1 MMQQRSQPSD
11 ERHIKVLIVA
21 LSESGLPGETA
32 GLEGGGL
39 EDAATFLFQAATTR
53 AEDSPAMLIE
63 TFPAEGA
70 SRKMRI
76 AVVNDDMPFLVD
88 SIAATLTERQV
99 AIHRILHP
107 VLSVARDPGGT
118 LRALGD
124 DEPEGTKESLIY
136 LEVDRIDARG
146 RKSLERELTDVLL
159 SVRRSVA
166 DWGGLRAATNK
177 IAQDLEGEEGS
188 VLVQWLLERHFT
200 FLGSCSETREGTRAL
215 ELGLL
220 RDPLIELWSPEKRA
234 GAFNW
239 FEAGGAAPLILKSG
253 TISPVH
259 RRAPMEMII
268 APQRA
273 EGAIVGLSVVC
284 GLWTS
289 AALRAE
295 PDLVPVLANRLA
307 ALEARHRFAPGG
319 HSSKALR
326 HAVSALP
333 RDVLLGID
341 DESLDIIALEAMS
354 LADRPRPKLVLIP
367 DAIKRHLFAFAWLRN
382 EAISKDR
389 RAAITQLLESETGA
403 MVSFTD
409 LEAGDA
415 GLGLLRFVLDVPP
428 RGTIPEP
435 FALDAAFEA
444 MMRGWE
450 AALEIELAG
459 RVGSSRAIRIMIEWA
474 ARFPSGYRDATDAAE
489 AASDL
494 QRMAALVDDEGREV
508 RIYRKEGDQPR
519 SLRLKIYRSGDII
532 PLSHAVPVLENFG
545 FLVLDQQPTR
555 LKGEGDFFVHE
566 FVVEVPNASLAKT
579 VLDRSAS
586 IEEAISAVLE
596 GSWESDG
603 FNALMMHACLARRS
617 VTLLRAWF
625 RYLRQTGATFGLAT
639 VASVLERSP
648 DATRLLMRLF
658 DARHDPALT
667 DADAEDQADAA
678 FEDALGKVAALEDDR
693 IFRLLRAIVLAT
705 LRTNTF
711 SCVEGDA
718 LAFKLDSSQVP
729 GLPKPLPWREIWVY
743 SPDVEGIHLRGGPVA
758 RGGLRWSDRRDD
770 FRTEILGLMKA
781 QIVKNA
787 VIVPTGAKG
796 GFYPKRL
803 PPPEKRDAFVAEGT
817 RCYEQFI
824 RALLSVTDNIEGG
837 RPKPPAGVRI
847 RDEADPYLVVAADKG
862 TAKFSDTANAIA
874 LECGFWLGDAFA
886 SGGSIGYDHKAMG
899 ITARG
904 AWISV
909 QRHFAELGVDVQ
921 NEPIRVVGCG
931 DMSGDVFG
939 NGMLLSRS
947 LKLVAAFDHRH
958 IFIDPD
964 PDPETSYRERQR
976 LFAMP
981 RSSWNDYDRA
991 SLSSGGGVFD
1001 RELKAIELSQEARA
1015 CLGVSDE
1022 RMEPSAL
1029 IAAILRC
1036 QADLL
1041 WFGGIGTYVKAG
1053 FETHAAVGDAANDP
1067 LRIDAEQLRVKVV
1080 GEGANLG
1087 ITQAARIVFALQG
1100 GRINTDF
1107 IDNSAGV
1114 DCSDHEVNIK
1124 IALDAALES
1133 GALARDE
1140 RNALLAEMTD
1150 DVAELVLDDNRRQTL
1165 ALSVAEVAS
1174 AASLPPYLTLIETLE
1189 KAGRIDRSVEG
1200 IGTNEELKARHAA
1213 GNSLTRP
1220 EISVLLAHAKL
1231 AIQHAIEKEG
1241 AHIRDVGN
1249 DILQAAF
1256 PRRMRQQL
1264 AATIEDHQLAL
1275 PIIATRIANDA
1286 VNRVGA
1292 PGLFDIATMA
1302 GASLCQAA
1310 LAFAGVDLLFGLSA
1324 SFEAVERS
1332 DITESERI
1340 SHHARLAHFARRQ
1353 ILDLLRS
1360 GGREPSRWPASA
1372 AAINA
1377 ERSSWGP
1384 VDADLPISAMIL
1396 QLESLDGM
1404 IGLTT
1409 IAQDL
1414 GIDAKAA
1421 AATFRR
1427 LKEIQTL
1434 DMLA

>member
-1 MMQQRSQPSD
+1 MMQQRSRLSH
-11 ERHIKVLIVA
+11 ERLIKILIVA

-39 EDAATFLFQAATTR
+39 EDAATFLFQAARMR
-53 AEDSPAMLIE
+53 AANSPAMLIE

-88 SIAATLTERQV
+88 SIAATLTARRV

-107 VLSVARDPGGT
+107 VLSVTRDPGGA

-136 LEVDRIDARG
+136 LEVDRIEARS
-146 RKSLERELTDVLL
+146 RRSLEMELTNVLN
-159 SVRRSVA
+159 SVRRSVG
-166 DWGGLRAATNK
+166 DWGELRAATSK
-177 IAQDLEGEEGS
+177 IARDLEGEKGGG
-188 VLVQWLLERHFT
+188 LVQWLLERHFT
-200 FLGSCSETREGTRAL
+200 FLGSCSETREGTREL
-215 ELGLL
+215 GLGLL
-220 RDPLIELWSPEKRA
+220 RDPLIDLWSPDNRA
-234 GAFNW
+234 AAFHW
-239 FEAGGAAPLILKSG
+239 FEVGGDAPLVLKSD

-259 RRAPMEMII
+259 RRVPLEMIV
-268 APQRA
+268 APLRA
-273 EGAIVGLSVVC
+273 EGAVIGLSIVC

-295 PDLVPVLANRLA
+295 PDQVPLLAERLA

-333 RDVLLGID
+333 RDVLIGID
-341 DESLDIIALEAMS
+341 DDNLDIIALEAMS
-354 LADRPRPKLVLIP
+354 LADRPRPKLVVVP

-382 EAISKDR
+382 EAISKER
-389 RAAITQLLESETGA
+389 RAAIIQLLESKTGA
-403 MVSFTD
+403 VVRFTD
-409 LEAGDA
+409 LEASDA
-415 GLGLLRFVLDVPP
+415 GLSLLRLVLDVPP
-428 RGTIPEP
+428 RGTVPEP
-435 FALDAAFEA
+435 FVLDVAFEA

-450 AALEIELAG
+450 AALEIELAK

-474 ARFPSGYRDATDAAE
+474 ARLPSSYRDVTDAAG

-519 SLRLKIYRSGDII
+519 SLRLKIYRSGAII
-532 PLSHAVPVLENFG
+532 PLSNAVPVLENFG

-566 FVVEVPNASLAKT
+566 FVVEAPNASLAET
-579 VLDRSAS
+579 VLDRSAP

-596 GSWESDG
+596 GNWESDG
-603 FNALMMHACLARRS
+603 FNALMMHACLDRRS

-648 DATRLLMRLF
+648 DATRLLMQLF
-658 DARHDPALT
+658 DARHDPAL
-667 DADAEDQADAA
+667 AESDAEDQADAA
-678 FEDALGKVAALEDDR
+678 LDDALGKVTALEDDR

-711 SCVEGDA
+711 SCLEGDA
-718 LAFKLDSSQVP
+718 FAFKLDSSQVP

-837 RPKPPAGVRI
+837 RLKPPAGVRI

-874 LECGFWLGDAFA
+874 LGRGFWLGDAFA

-958 IFIDPD
+958 IFIDPN
-964 PDPETSYRERQR
+964 PDSETSYRERQR
-976 LFAMP
+976 LFAMSQ
-981 RSSWNDYDRA
+981 SSWNDYDRA
-991 SLSSGGGVFD
+991 ALSLGGGVFD
-1001 RELKAIELSQEARA
+1001 RELKAIKLSDEAKA
-1015 CLGVSDE
+1015 CFGVTDE

-1036 QADLL
+1036 EADLL

-1053 FETHAAVGDAANDP
+1053 SETHAVVGDAVNDP

-1087 ITQAARIVFALQG
+1087 ITQAARITFALRG

-1133 GALARDE
+1133 GALKQEE
-1140 RNALLAEMTD
+1140 RNALLVDMTD

-1174 AASLPPYLTLIETLE
+1174 AASLSPYLTLLETLE
-1189 KAGRIDRSVEG
+1189 KAGRIDRAVEG

-1213 GNSLTRP
+1213 GVSLTRP

-1231 AIQHAIEKEG
+1231 AIQQAIEKDG
-1241 AHIRDVGN
+1241 AHMLDVGN
-1249 DILQAAF
+1249 DILIRAF
-1256 PRRMRQQL
+1256 PPQMRQRL
-1264 AATIEDHQLAL
+1264 AAAIEGHQLAL
-1275 PIIATRIANDA
+1275 SIIATKIANDA
-1286 VNRVGA
+1286 VNRIGA

-1302 GASLCQAA
+1302 SVSLYQAA
-1310 LAFAGVDLLFGLSA
+1310 LAFAGVNLLFGLSPL
-1324 SFEAVERS
+1324 FEAIERS
-1332 DITESERI
+1332 DVGESERI
-1340 SHHARLAHFARRQ
+1340 SHHARLAHFVRRQ
-1353 ILDLLRS
+1353 TLDLLRS
-1360 GGREPSRWPASA
+1360 GGWKPSARPALA
-1372 AAINA
+1372 AAIDA
-1377 ERSSWGP
+1377 ERRSLGP
-1384 VDADLPISAMIL
+1384 VDTGLPISAMML
-1396 QLESLDGM
+1396 HLESLDGV

-1409 IAQDL
+1409 IARDL

-1421 AATFRR
+1421 AAAFRR
-1427 LKEIQTL
+1427 LKQIQNL
-1434 DMLA
+1434 DVPA